1 MLAEPACSCCLRS
14 AEVDNHQLDSTL
26 FGVGVEQ
33 AHR

>member
-1 MLAEPACSCCLRS
+1 VLVLPQV